1 MNTATIDNSDN
12 GDILRAILWQYEH
25 ANNVIGVIETF
36 KAAYDASTKDF
47 FDALLSRY
55 NLADENIGA
64 FGLAVWGAILSL
76 PRPYLVI
83 GGSGGMLSDSMYR
96 KILLGKLRLLD
107 EDATLER
114 YQQFC
119 DLVFGEG
126 KVEPSTDDEMDLSFS
141 ATTGATLTDE
151 ETAVL
156 EAQTD
161 LFAYPAGVKSN
172 DHSPSLM
179 FGFDGQQDDLQTGD
193 PDVGGLDESGYCW
206 RYTKNGNWN

>member
-1 MNTATIDNSDN
+1 MNTARTDNSDN

-25 ANNVIGVIETF
+25 ASNVVGVIETF
-36 KAAYDASTKDF
+36 KAAYDASTRDF
-47 FDALLSRY
+47 FDALLARY

-83 GGSGGMLSDSMYR
+83 GGNGGMLSNSMYR

-107 EDATLER
+107 GDATMVR
-114 YQQFC
+114 YKQFC

-126 KVEPSTDDEMDLSFS
+126 KVEPSTNDEMDLSFS
-141 ATTGATLTDE
+141 AAAGVTLTDE
-151 ETAVL
+151 EEAVL
-156 EAQTD
+156 EAQAD

-172 DHSPSLM
+172 DHSSSLM
-179 FGFDGQQDDLQTGD
+179 FGFDGQQDDLQAGD
-193 PDVGGLDESGYCW
+193 PDVGGLDESGFCW
-206 RYTKNGNWN
+206 RYTRNGNWN